1 MTKKKDILKKK
12 KQNISKNNNGKRI
25 LENKEILDIIFNI
38 ENYYYYN
45 QQAFI
50 ELIKYLENFLEIIEL
65 INIDPQYSS
74 SLYDNLKDLKK
85 LIINTIISF
94 EIRLPNEFNIND
106 VIDDMTNILD
116 KQLQDVY
123 DIHEKYIKENGM
135 NYKIKLIVPNMLD
148 GYNVDDNLLEPKKKL
163 LFNQI

>member
-1 MTKKKDILKKK
+1 
-12 KQNISKNNNGKRI
+12 
-25 LENKEILDIIFNI
+25 
-38 ENYYYYN
+38 
-45 QQAFI
+45 
-50 ELIKYLENFLEIIEL
+50 
-65 INIDPQYSS
+65 
-74 SLYDNLKDLKK
+74 
-85 LIINTIISF
+85 
-94 EIRLPNEFNIND
+94 
-106 VIDDMTNILD
+106 MTNILD